1 MQKVFLAIVVLVVG
15 LILAGTILPDVVTDV
30 ASDSYSE
37 NYNVST
43 GSGVTNTTQE
53 LSYASY
59 YDDLT
64 GISATSDNESDTPV
78 VMSYDSD
85 TYDVV
90 VDGLVESDSRILTV
104 TYLKDAHTEYT
115 GFAGFVRLVPF
126 IVVIG
131 LVVAGIW
138 SLFSWWRSR

>member
-43 GSGVTNTTQE
+43 GAGVTNTTQE